1 MKFRIRSKEGDLL
14 SPENV
19 FLAQIRIVEKF
30 HSNNVD

>member
-19 FLAQIRIVEKF
+19 FLAHKQCGLKQLKE
-30 HSNNVD
+30 